1 MCSTNLER
9 PIGSLQAW
17 GNSVCEGADQVFY
30 GGGYLYFI
38 ILNNGGCWQAMI
50 DLFP

>member
-9 PIGSLQAW
+9 PIGLLQVR
-17 GNSVCEGADQVFY
+17 GNFVREGADQEVLY

-38 ILNNGGCWQAMI
+38 ILNHGGDGKQ
-50 DLFP
+50 